1 MFPSTNQSGSN
12 GGAESPEADQALAL
26 AFRQAALSVTDLYKK
41 ATTRNRRAYRAGYQ
55 QCLEDFA
62 QFLSCHGAVP
72 PRSTNTGENGS
83 GDVQRLT
90 IAWDDIVQFASI
102 KQQQLE
108 QYAPYSTGSDES
120 TAPPPPASSWDTPS
134 GQTPHQPSTG
144 ATAMT
149 NDASVTYLGSASTA
163 PTPAATNNTPIPP
176 GSATAHL
183 RSNAGTEVPS
193 TPPVAHSG
201 APMSGVTSRSIP
213 SAPHSSALM
222 HTAFPLPAN
231 TPFAFE
237 PPPLT
242 PLPLASA
249 SFAMDSDMP
258 GGIGTPISPDSLKR
272 RLFTPSLGSHQHTHH
287 LHGHQLGS
295 GGGSHG
301 QSIDAPIFNWNGLF
315 SAHSYKRSRR
325 DSNANGI
332 DDDEEL

>member
-1 MFPSTNQSGSN
+1 MFPSANQAGSN

-72 PRSTNTGENGS
+72 PRPTNMADNGG

-108 QYAPYSTGSDES
+108 QYAPYSTGSEEH
-120 TAPPPPASSWDTPS
+120 TAPQPPTASWEPPS
-134 GQTPHQPSTG
+134 GQTPHQPNIG
-144 ATAMT
+144 AANMAS
-149 NDASVTYLGSASTA
+149 DASF
-163 PTPAATNNTPIPP
+163 
-176 GSATAHL
+176 AHL
-183 RSNAGTEVPS
+183 DSSSITTNATQVPSGAVPAHVRSNAGTAMAS
-193 TPPVAHSG
+193 TPTTAHSG
-201 APMSGVTSRSIP
+201 ATSRSIP
-213 SAPHSSALM
+213 PFSHSAASM
-222 HTAFPLPAN
+222 HIAFPLPAN
-231 TPFAFE
+231 TPFVFE
-237 PPPLT
+237 PPSLAPS
-242 PLPLASA
+242 PLAPA

-272 RLFTPSLGSHQHTHH
+272 RLLTPLHQHPHH
-287 LHGHQLGS
+287 LHSHHLTN
-295 GGGSHG
+295 GGGGG
-301 QSIDAPIFNWNGLF
+301 QSMESPIFNWNGLF
-315 SAHSYKRSRR
+315 SGHPYKRSRR
-325 DSNANGI
+325 DSNANDI